1 MKLLAAV
8 ISSALAAREP
18 DAERRL
24 EKITARAS
32 ELNAFVQS
40 YDISSDK
47 QKSGVEKWVD
57 RLLRD
62 LNSIDTSKCPQ
73 PVEEDKFA
81 DEIDTIEDLCDGAG
95 KVPSMMRSYA
105 RKFGCVEGFPKRK
118 FLDRVI
124 KRSHKLKKVANRAG
138 KCNKE
143 PKPTEPVVTDPPTT
157 DPPATGLCEVGQY
170 AECSDLTDAEI
181 FFENE
186 WTCRNC
192 FRIRA
197 YYGTGGGFSFNPNKE
212 FVKIDFTE
220 NVYFT
225 GVWSHPL
232 KSAGR
237 IGDSNT
243 WKLGFKPEGNFVSGM
258 MFDAELITADDALMV
273 DGQWIIDGAQSCK
286 CKEGTP
292 EPPVEHCDDPCNGR
306 ENCETFID
314 SCAVVPERDN
324 TIAQTTASAGYRV
337 SADVKCGAVPDNW
350 AAIAHIN
357 TGSRWDVLGD
367 RYFALFASPEG
378 QGEGSLKFNGPLK
391 GGDKDMITAWP
402 NCVEGEWNTFTVEQ
416 TYVDEHELD
425 LTLSVD
431 GEVIATEKVSVE
443 DAYTGA
449 LNVDVAGDWHDAAVG
464 FKIKN
469 FFHMTYDAPVCEP
482 VDPCADRDNCDT
494 LVDSCSIVPSFNTQI
509 GTVDGDAIYSASVD
523 VLCRRSEDH
532 GWQSVV
538 HMTQGGYREDFGDR
552 YFTIWQRDDGML
564 KVNAPLK
571 GNTQFDEVEYIV
583 SCEDNSWTNIAV
595 KQVALEGGLLEL
607 SVFQDGNKL
616 GSNQL
621 HHSNAFTGPIDVY
634 AGNAWFEPAS
644 FFRIKNFIHSSQA
657 YEAPACDATDPC
669 AELENCE
676 TYVDSCAIGP
686 YRGNRLAESTGT
698 LGFRISA
705 EVRCTDRVA
714 PSWENVLHV
723 HTGTNR
729 EHFGDRYFTIWKE
742 ANKSDGIRI
751 VAPIFGNPHH
761 ELNAYVSCSPGWH
774 TFTVQQTESGRANM
788 LVEILFDGDVIE
800 SQEVRKDQT
809 YQGQLFV
816 ETSNAFAW
824 PAAYDHLVRNFYH
837 QDITCMDPCVD
848 EENCQTFIDSC
859 AATPVRRNK
868 IGSINATVNYETSI
882 DILCTDEMPIGNY
895 LNIIH
900 MTTGEPATLGDRF
913 FMITRKN
920 DDDTLLINIAD
931 SNKDNGRTGKFVECT
946 PGEWNT
952 YKVTS
957 RQNPD
962 WPSHTY
968 STVTVDDV
976 EVHQIRQDTHTVLAT
991 GTNVDVY
998 FSEKYSQAAD
1008 AFQVK
1013 NFFHKTFDELDYEI
1027 IPVMD
1032 CREEAVCNILGEDDS
1047 RVAYKDHHVATVT
1060 AAVNYRISLDILCDA
1075 MPVGE
1080 WYNMIHM
1087 TTGEGRFFYVSQRNI
1102 NTQLLVEASD
1112 PTRDSGFAGR
1122 WADCPAGE
1130 WTTITVENAQ
1140 DSSDPAV
1147 TTLKFF
1153 NGDTLL
1159 HEQSAPTEDFMSGDE
1174 LMVYISSPYSKNS
1187 ETHQL
1192 KNFVYERFEDFPVG
1206 PLNCEEDDFCTIV
1219 GADPVSPETGNLA
1232 ATVTAAKNFKFSI
1245 DIKCSHAMD
1254 FGEFKNIF
1262 HVTNGPGDGV
1272 FGSRH
1277 FAIWRERNRNKMH
1290 MAWANPKTPSGHSR
1304 NYFECND
1311 GEWNTYTMTKRQ
1323 QASNLAW
1330 TWYTLA
1336 IDGVTQSAKR
1346 FHEPTYGPFFDGEV
1360 FQVWLSRSEAGTA
1373 FEVRNFT
1380 YEKFADL

>member
-1 MKLLAAV
+1 
-8 ISSALAAREP
+8 
-18 DAERRL
+18 
-24 EKITARAS
+24 
-32 ELNAFVQS
+32 
-40 YDISSDK
+40 
-47 QKSGVEKWVD
+47 
-57 RLLRD
+57 
-62 LNSIDTSKCPQ
+62 
-73 PVEEDKFA
+73 
-81 DEIDTIEDLCDGAG
+81 
-95 KVPSMMRSYA
+95 
-105 RKFGCVEGFPKRK
+105 
-118 FLDRVI
+118 
-124 KRSHKLKKVANRAG
+124 
-138 KCNKE
+138 
-143 PKPTEPVVTDPPTT
+143 
-157 DPPATGLCEVGQY
+157 
-170 AECSDLTDAEI
+170 
-181 FFENE
+181 
-186 WTCRNC
+186 
-192 FRIRA
+192 
-197 YYGTGGGFSFNPNKE
+197 
-212 FVKIDFTE
+212 
-220 NVYFT
+220 
-225 GVWSHPL
+225 
-232 KSAGR
+232 
-237 IGDSNT
+237 
-243 WKLGFKPEGNFVSGM
+243 
-258 MFDAELITADDALMV
+258 
-273 DGQWIIDGAQSCK
+273 
-286 CKEGTP
+286 
-292 EPPVEHCDDPCNGR
+292 
-306 ENCETFID
+306 
-314 SCAVVPERDN
+314 
-324 TIAQTTASAGYRV
+324 
-337 SADVKCGAVPDNW
+337 
-350 AAIAHIN
+350 
-357 TGSRWDVLGD
+357 
-367 RYFALFASPEG
+367 
-378 QGEGSLKFNGPLK
+378 
-391 GGDKDMITAWP
+391 
-402 NCVEGEWNTFTVEQ
+402 
-416 TYVDEHELD
+416 
-425 LTLSVD
+425 
-431 GEVIATEKVSVE
+431 
-443 DAYTGA
+443 
-449 LNVDVAGDWHDAAVG
+449 
-464 FKIKN
+464 
-469 FFHMTYDAPVCEP
+469 
-482 VDPCADRDNCDT
+482 
-494 LVDSCSIVPSFNTQI
+494 
-509 GTVDGDAIYSASVD
+509 
-523 VLCRRSEDH
+523 
-532 GWQSVV
+532 
-538 HMTQGGYREDFGDR
+538 
-552 YFTIWQRDDGML
+552 
-564 KVNAPLK
+564 
-571 GNTQFDEVEYIV
+571 
-583 SCEDNSWTNIAV
+583 
-595 KQVALEGGLLEL
+595 
-607 SVFQDGNKL
+607 
-616 GSNQL
+616 
-621 HHSNAFTGPIDVY
+621 
-634 AGNAWFEPAS
+634 
-644 FFRIKNFIHSSQA
+644 
-657 YEAPACDATDPC
+657 
-669 AELENCE
+669 
-676 TYVDSCAIGP
+676 
-686 YRGNRLAESTGT
+686 
-698 LGFRISA
+698 
-705 EVRCTDRVA
+705 
-714 PSWENVLHV
+714 
-723 HTGTNR
+723 
-729 EHFGDRYFTIWKE
+729 
-742 ANKSDGIRI
+742 
-751 VAPIFGNPHH
+751 
-761 ELNAYVSCSPGWH
+761 
-774 TFTVQQTESGRANM
+774 
-788 LVEILFDGDVIE
+788 
-800 SQEVRKDQT
+800 
-809 YQGQLFV
+809 
-816 ETSNAFAW
+816 
-824 PAAYDHLVRNFYH
+824 
-837 QDITCMDPCVD
+837 
-848 EENCQTFIDSC
+848 
-859 AATPVRRNK
+859 
-868 IGSINATVNYETSI
+868 
-882 DILCTDEMPIGNY
+882 
-895 LNIIH
+895 